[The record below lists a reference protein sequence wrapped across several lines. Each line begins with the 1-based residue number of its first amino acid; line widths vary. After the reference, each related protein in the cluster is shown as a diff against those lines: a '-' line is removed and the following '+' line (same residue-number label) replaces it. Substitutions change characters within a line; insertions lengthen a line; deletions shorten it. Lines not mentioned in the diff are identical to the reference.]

1 MDSERI
7 PVRPALTVRMY
18 WSGKRG
24 WDSIV
29 AAGRRIAACIA
40 GAVLAA
46 AVAAVPALGAADSTR
61 HVTRKLAPAPR
72 ITGSFTPS
80 AADPK
85 LAALFARGG
94 LDPSSFSFTPSESR
108 IGNRAV
114 TVAVRARSS
123 TGSRDATRYAAANT
137 QTVGLAPI
145 AYNLGVAVGWKRF
158 AISGDVAKIDLAGV
172 PGSREAAD
180 VALSY
185 SGSKW
190 SGRVG
195 ATADRPLPGAPRALT
210 EPNSYSIDVG
220 GSYSITRNLDLTAGM
235 RLKTDRERLA
245 RVDDD
250 RRDSQA
256 VYVGTAFRF

>member
-1 MDSERI
+1 M
-7 PVRPALTVRMY
+7 
-18 WSGKRG
+18 
-24 WDSIV
+24 
-29 AAGRRIAACIA
+29 AAGSRIAACFVGAAIA
-40 GAVLAA
+40 TAV
-46 AVAAVPALGAADSTR
+46 VAVPAIGAPDTAPR
-61 HVTRKLAPAPR
+61 GTRKFTPSPR
-72 ITGSFTPS
+72 VAGSFTPS

-94 LDPSSFSFTPSESR
+94 LDASGFRFTPSESR

-114 TVAVRARSS
+114 TVAVRARSN
-123 TGSRDATRYAAANT
+123 TATRDSGRLAAVAPA
-137 QTVGLAPI
+137 TVGVTPI

-158 AISGDVAKIDLAGV
+158 AVSGDVAKVDLGGI

-185 SGSKW
+185 SGTKW
-190 SGRVG
+190 TGRVG
-195 ATADRPLPGAPRALT
+195 ASADRALPGSVRALG
-210 EPNSYSIDVG
+210 EQSSYSIDVG
-220 GSYSITRNLDLTAGM
+220 GSYSLTRNLDLTAGM
-235 RLKTDRERLA
+235 RLKTDRDRMA

>member
-1 MDSERI
+1 MD
-7 PVRPALTVRMY
+7 
-18 WSGKRG
+18 K
-24 WDSIV
+24 IV
-29 AAGRRIAACIA
+29 AATRRIAALI
-40 GAVLAA
+40 GGGLLAA
-46 AVAAVPALGAADSTR
+46 AVAAVPVLGATDPAQR
-61 HVTRKLAPAPR
+61 PARKLVSAPR
-72 ITGSFTPS
+72 VAGSFTPS

-94 LDPSSFSFTPSESR
+94 LDASGFRFTPSESR

-123 TGSRDATRYAAANT
+123 IAARDNARYASAAPA
-137 QTVGLAPI
+137 TVGLAPI
-145 AYNLGVAVGWKRF
+145 AYNLGVSVGWKRF
-158 AISGDVAKIDLAGV
+158 AISGDVAKVDLAGL

-180 VALSY
+180 VAVSY

-195 ATADRPLPGAPRALT
+195 ASADRPLPGAAHALT

-220 GSYSITRNLDLTAGM
+220 GSYSLTRNLDLTAGM
-235 RLKTDRERLA
+235 RLKTDRERLTHA
-245 RVDDD
+245 DDD

-256 VYVGTAFRF
+256 IYVGTAFRF